1 MRIEK
6 SSECFHGRL
15 VGAPGRAFMDR
26 LTLVKSNLKRPR
38 PPVGVE
44 PVQALRVT
52 RSGLAV
58 PVVDVG
64 WEIRREDAS
73 EDITPLIQGDL
84 GVATVLHAFNFPV
97 GGDQADTNKTSR
109 VDQSSGVEGARGA
122 VMSAFTSG

>member
-1 MRIEK
+1 MPPAGYPAFLQYLQ
-6 SSECFHGRL
+6 SGR
-15 VGAPGRAFMDR
+15 V
-26 LTLVKSNLKRPR
+26 SKRPR

-44 PVQALRVT
+44 LVQALGVT

-64 WEIRREDAS
+64 WEIRRENTS

-84 GVATVLHAFNFPV
+84 GVATVVHAFNFPV
-97 GGDQADTNKTSR
+97 GGNQADTNKSSR

-122 VMSAFTSG
+122 GMSALTSG